1 MTPLRVVRRIAST
14 PVFGG
19 PFSGGNIHEK
29 HSLSGCGGSGHDVA
43 GFCQSPKDV
52 KIIDEALAKATG
64 LTEMQMTEIK
74 ALRDKGD
81 ALHKSG
87 NHGESIKVL
96 HEATKILG
104 VEPYKAM

>member
-1 MTPLRVVRRIAST
+1 MKSILLAAAVVVAMTSPA
-14 PVFGG
+14 FA
-19 PFSGGNIHEK
+19 K
-29 HSLSGCGGSGHDVA
+29 HC
-43 GFCQSPKDV
+43 PKDV

-64 LTEMQMTEIK
+64 LTEMQMTEVK

-104 VEPYKAM
+104 VEPYKPM